1 MNSNRTARRKPLRRG
16 GRQFAALI
24 LGASLALNLPV
35 AVQAEVTSGVHPTVD
50 EAYYVTLDSYGN
62 PTDAAVVKSYA
73 LNGATEIVDHGT
85 YDSVENLTNGVKPEV
100 SGDTVRF
107 SLGESA
113 PSHFYFEGK
122 TRAPFETLPFQ
133 ISIQYLLN
141 GVPTDAAK
149 LAGQKGV
156 VEMHIRAV
164 PNPASSEYQK
174 NNWFLT
180 AAAVF
185 NQNDILSLTAPDAQ
199 IQTVGNLKTA
209 LFVWLP
215 GESQEYVLSVG
226 AEDFKFDGFTFL
238 LGPVNA
244 SGRLGDL
251 KKLQDDKQEIQNSWD
266 SLNAAGDRLFDAADG
281 MQSKLN
287 QAASG
292 LDGLNQV
299 RKNVQSRE
307 SEFYGN
313 LDNFLGNMDKL
324 GSALAPASGH
334 LSAANQTVGELHE
347 NLSAVN
353 ESLLTLQQHLKE
365 SESTLSALQNNMESF
380 QDASDDLDSDSRN
393 IKNDLRT
400 LRALSEAGKTGANQK
415 ISGTLQQMGAL
426 YQGYAQYMQAHGLQ
440 PVDAGG
446 TGSNRIRIRA
456 TNLGTASNAGGIDY
470 TADAELTP
478 SPQYPQG
485 SFQDF
490 AVQKLASLGYDSDQ
504 IAYALALW
512 NQRDTVQAAAAGA
525 NEVYGKVDALGND
538 LEALRLSSLYDAL
551 YGSSATGSLAAADV
565 QKLSADIRQSID
577 ALNRV
582 YQTADGYL
590 PTLQATLGDA
600 ATLSETV
607 RADTESLTALLRT
620 SRDIV
625 KSNSAAFHR
634 SADLSL
640 DASASILRQ
649 SATALDSTDAMRQ
662 AADSIRDL
670 VDQKWNEN
678 TGEKTR
684 LFSLDA
690 AAAPESLTSPEN
702 TEVSSVSV
710 MLRSAEIKTAA
721 PDSHVKGATGQKK
734 AGIFSRIR
742 KMFADIWHGLTG
754 WMHR

>member
-1 MNSNRTARRKPLRRG
+1 MNSNRTARRKPLRQS

-35 AVQAEVTSGVHPTVD
+35 AAQAEVTSGVHPTVD

-85 YDSVENLTNGVKPEV
+85 YDSVENLTNGVQPEV

-149 LAGQKGV
+149 LAGEKGV

-299 RKNVQSRE
+299 RKNVQKPRQLSRQHGQARQCAGTCE
-307 SEFYGN
+307 RSSERR
-313 LDNFLGNMDKL
+313 K
-324 GSALAPASGH
+324 
-334 LSAANQTVGELHE
+334 
-347 NLSAVN
+347 
-353 ESLLTLQQHLKE
+353 
-365 SESTLSALQNNMESF
+365 
-380 QDASDDLDSDSRN
+380 SDR
-393 IKNDLRT
+393 R
-400 LRALSEAGKTGANQK
+400 
-415 ISGTLQQMGAL
+415 
-426 YQGYAQYMQAHGLQ
+426 
-440 PVDAGG
+440 
-446 TGSNRIRIRA
+446 
-456 TNLGTASNAGGIDY
+456 
-470 TADAELTP
+470 
-478 SPQYPQG
+478 
-485 SFQDF
+485 
-490 AVQKLASLGYDSDQ
+490 
-504 IAYALALW
+504 
-512 NQRDTVQAAAAGA
+512 
-525 NEVYGKVDALGND
+525 
-538 LEALRLSSLYDAL
+538 
-551 YGSSATGSLAAADV
+551 
-565 QKLSADIRQSID
+565 
-577 ALNRV
+577 RV
-582 YQTADGYL
+582 A
-590 PTLQATLGDA
+590 
-600 ATLSETV
+600 
-607 RADTESLTALLRT
+607 
-620 SRDIV
+620 
-625 KSNSAAFHR
+625 
-634 SADLSL
+634 
-640 DASASILRQ
+640 
-649 SATALDSTDAMRQ
+649 
-662 AADSIRDL
+662 
-670 VDQKWNEN
+670 
-678 TGEKTR
+678 
-684 LFSLDA
+684 
-690 AAAPESLTSPEN
+690 
-702 TEVSSVSV
+702 
-710 MLRSAEIKTAA
+710 
-721 PDSHVKGATGQKK
+721 
-734 AGIFSRIR
+734 
-742 KMFADIWHGLTG
+742 
-754 WMHR
+754 

>member
-1 MNSNRTARRKPLRRG
+1 M
-16 GRQFAALI
+16 
-24 LGASLALNLPV
+24 
-35 AVQAEVTSGVHPTVD
+35 
-50 EAYYVTLDSYGN
+50 
-62 PTDAAVVKSYA
+62 
-73 LNGATEIVDHGT
+73 
-85 YDSVENLTNGVKPEV
+85 
-100 SGDTVRF
+100 
-107 SLGESA
+107 
-113 PSHFYFEGK
+113 
-122 TRAPFETLPFQ
+122 
-133 ISIQYLLN
+133 
-141 GVPTDAAK
+141 
-149 LAGQKGV
+149 
-156 VEMHIRAV
+156 
-164 PNPASSEYQK
+164 
-174 NNWFLT
+174 
-180 AAAVF
+180 
-185 NQNDILSLTAPDAQ
+185 
-199 IQTVGNLKTA
+199 
-209 LFVWLP
+209 
-215 GESQEYVLSVG
+215 
-226 AEDFKFDGFTFL
+226 
-238 LGPVNA
+238 
-244 SGRLGDL
+244 
-251 KKLQDDKQEIQNSWD
+251 
-266 SLNAAGDRLFDAADG
+266 
-281 MQSKLN
+281 
-287 QAASG
+287 
-292 LDGLNQV
+292 DGL
-299 RKNVQSRE
+299 SA
-307 SEFYGN
+307 
-313 LDNFLGNMDKL
+313 
-324 GSALAPASGH
+324 ALAPASGH
-334 LSAANQTVGELHE
+334 LNAANQTVGELHD

-353 ESLLTLQQHLKE
+353 ESLLTLQRHLKE

-400 LRALSEAGKTGANQK
+400 LRSLSEAGKTGANQK

-582 YQTADGYL
+582 YQTTDGYL

-600 ATLSETV
+600 AALSETV

-625 KSNSAAFHR
+625 KSNSPAFHR
-634 SADLSL
+634 SADLAL

-690 AAAPESLTSPEN
+690 AAAPQSLTSPEN
-702 TEVSSVSV
+702 TDVSSVSV

-734 AGIFSRIR
+734 AGILSRIR

>member
-24 LGASLALNLPV
+24 LSASLALNLPV

-62 PTDAAVVKSYA
+62 PTDAAVVKSYS

-85 YDSVENLTNGVKPEV
+85 YDSVENLTNGVKPEIN
-100 SGDTVRF
+100 GDTVRF
-107 SLGESA
+107 SLGEGA

-149 LAGQKGV
+149 LAGEKGV

-215 GESQEYVLSVG
+215 GESQEYILSVG
-226 AEDFKFDGFTFL
+226 TEDFKFDGFTFL

-251 KKLQDDKQEIQNSWD
+251 KKLQDDKQDIQKSWD
-266 SLNAAGDRLFDAADG
+266 SLNAASDRLFDAAEG
-281 MQSKLN
+281 MQGKLN
-287 QAASG
+287 QAANG

-313 LDNFLGNMDKL
+313 LDNFLGNMDGL
-324 GSALAPASGH
+324 DSALAPASGH
-334 LSAANQTVGELHE
+334 LNAANQTVGELQD

-353 ESLLTLQQHLKE
+353 KSLLTLQRHLKE

-400 LRALSEAGKTGANQK
+400 LRSLSEAGKTGANQK

-470 TADAELTP
+470 TTDAELTP

-490 AVQKLASLGYDSDQ
+490 AVQKLASLGYDSEQ

-525 NEVYGKVDALGND
+525 NEVYGKIDALGND
-538 LEALRLSSLYDAL
+538 LDALRLSSLYDAL
-551 YGSSATGSLAAADV
+551 YGSSATGSLATSDV
-565 QKLSADIRQSID
+565 KKLSADIRQSID
-577 ALNRV
+577 ALDRV

-590 PTLQATLGDA
+590 PALQATLGDA
-600 ATLSETV
+600 ATLSDTV

-625 KSNSAAFHR
+625 KSNSPAFHR
-634 SADLSL
+634 SADLAL

-649 SATALDSTDAMRQ
+649 SASALDSTDAMRQ

-690 AAAPESLTSPEN
+690 AAAPESLTSSEN
-702 TEVSSVSV
+702 ADVSSVSV

-734 AGIFSRIR
+734 TGLFSRIR

>member
-24 LGASLALNLPV
+24 LSASLALNLPV

-73 LNGATEIVDHGT
+73 LNGATEILDHGT
-85 YDSVENLTNGVKPEV
+85 YDSVENLTNGVQPEV

-107 SLGESA
+107 SLGEGA

-149 LAGQKGV
+149 LAGEKGV

-215 GESQEYVLSVG
+215 GESQEYILSVG
-226 AEDFKFDGFTFL
+226 TEDFKFDGFTFL

-251 KKLQDDKQEIQNSWD
+251 KKLQDDIQNSWD
-266 SLNAAGDRLFDAADG
+266 SLNAASDRLFDAAEG
-281 MQSKLN
+281 MQGKLN
-287 QAASG
+287 QAANG

-313 LDNFLGNMDKL
+313 LDNFLGNMDGL
-324 GSALAPASGH
+324 DSALAPASGH
-334 LSAANQTVGELHE
+334 LNAANQTVGELQD

-353 ESLLTLQQHLKE
+353 KSLLTLQRHLKE

-400 LRALSEAGKTGANQK
+400 LRSLSEAGKTGANQK

-490 AVQKLASLGYDSDQ
+490 AVQKLASLGYDSEQ

-525 NEVYGKVDALGND
+525 NEVYGKIDALGND
-538 LEALRLSSLYDAL
+538 LDALRLSSLYDAL
-551 YGSSATGSLAAADV
+551 YGSSATGSLATSDV
-565 QKLSADIRQSID
+565 KKLSADIRQSID
-577 ALNRV
+577 ALDRV
-582 YQTADGYL
+582 YRTADGYL

-600 ATLSETV
+600 AALSETV

-640 DASASILRQ
+640 DANASILRQ
-649 SATALDSTDAMRQ
+649 SATALDSTDAMRE

-684 LFSLDA
+684 FFSLDA

-721 PDSHVKGATGQKK
+721 PDSHVKGATGKKK
-734 AGIFSRIR
+734 AGILSRIR

>member
-1 MNSNRTARRKPLRRG
+1 MNSNRTARRKPLRQS
-16 GRQFAALI
+16 GRQLAALI

-62 PTDAAVVKSYA
+62 PTDAAVVKSYS

-85 YDSVENLTNGVKPEV
+85 YDSVENLTNGVKPEIN
-100 SGDTVRF
+100 GDTVRF
-107 SLGESA
+107 SLGEGA

-149 LAGQKGV
+149 LAGEKGV

-199 IQTVGNLKTA
+199 LQTVGNLKTA

-215 GESQEYVLSVG
+215 GESQDYILSVG
-226 AEDFKFDGFTFL
+226 TEDFKFDGFTFL

-251 KKLQDDKQEIQNSWD
+251 KKLQDDKQDIQKSWD
-266 SLNAAGDRLFDAADG
+266 SLNAASDRLFDAAEG
-281 MQSKLN
+281 MQGKLN
-287 QAASG
+287 QAANG

-313 LDNFLGNMDKL
+313 LDNFLGNMDGL
-324 GSALAPASGH
+324 DSALAPASGH
-334 LSAANQTVGELHE
+334 LNAANQTVGELQD

-353 ESLLTLQQHLKE
+353 QSLLTLQRHLKE

-400 LRALSEAGKTGANQK
+400 LRSLSEAGKTGANQK

-470 TADAELTP
+470 TTDAELTP

-490 AVQKLASLGYDSDQ
+490 AVQKLASLGYDSEQ

-525 NEVYGKVDALGND
+525 NEVYGKIDALGND
-538 LEALRLSSLYDAL
+538 LDALRLSSLYDAL
-551 YGSSATGSLAAADV
+551 YGSSATGSLATSDV
-565 QKLSADIRQSID
+565 KKLSADIRQSID
-577 ALNRV
+577 ALDRV
-582 YQTADGYL
+582 YRTADGYL
-590 PTLQATLGDA
+590 PALQATLGDA
-600 ATLSETV
+600 ATLSDTV

-625 KSNSAAFHR
+625 KSNSPAFHR
-634 SADLSL
+634 SADLAL

-649 SATALDSTDAMRQ
+649 SASALDSTDAMRQ

-690 AAAPESLTSPEN
+690 AAAPESLTSSEN
-702 TEVSSVSV
+702 ADVSSVSV

-734 AGIFSRIR
+734 TGLFSRIR

>member
-1 MNSNRTARRKPLRRG
+1 MNSNRTVRRKPLRHG
-16 GRQFAALI
+16 GRQLAALI

-35 AVQAEVTSGVHPTVD
+35 ATQAEVTSGVRPTVD

-62 PTDAAVVKSYA
+62 PTDAAVVKSYT

-85 YDSVENLTNGVKPEV
+85 YDSVENLTNGVKPEIN
-100 SGDTVRF
+100 GDTVRF
-107 SLGESA
+107 SLGEIA

-149 LAGQKGV
+149 LAGEKGV

-185 NQNDILSLTAPDAQ
+185 NQNDILSLSAPDAQ
-199 IQTVGNLKTA
+199 LQTVGNLKTA

-244 SGRLGDL
+244 SGRLSDL
-251 KKLQDDKQEIQNSWD
+251 KKLQDDKKELQDSWD
-266 SLNAAGDRLFDAADG
+266 HLNTASDQLFDAMDG
-281 MQSKLN
+281 MQGKLN
-287 QAASG
+287 QAANG

-313 LDNFLGNMDKL
+313 LDNFLGNMDSL
-324 GSALAPASGH
+324 GSALAPVSGH
-334 LSAANQTVGELHE
+334 LNAANQTVGELHD

-353 ESLLTLQQHLKE
+353 ESLLTLQRHLKE
-365 SESTLSALQNNMESF
+365 SESTLNALQNNMESF

-400 LRALSEAGKTGANQK
+400 LRSLSESGKTVANQK
-415 ISGTLQQMGAL
+415 ISDTLQQMGAL

-446 TGSNRIRIRA
+446 TGSNRIRVRA

-490 AVQKLASLGYDSDQ
+490 AVQKLASLGYDSNQ

-512 NQRDTVQAAAAGA
+512 NQRDTVQAAAADA
-525 NEVYGKVDALGND
+525 NELYSKVDALGND
-538 LEALRLSSLYDAL
+538 LDALRLSSLYDAL

-577 ALNRV
+577 ALDRV
-582 YQTADGYL
+582 YRTADGYL
-590 PTLQATLGDA
+590 PALQATLGDA
-600 ATLSETV
+600 AALSDTV

-625 KSNSAAFHR
+625 KSNSPAFHR
-634 SADLSL
+634 SADLAL

-649 SATALDSTDAMRQ
+649 SASALDSTDAMRQ

-690 AAAPESLTSPEN
+690 AAAPESLTSSEN
-702 TEVSSVSV
+702 ADVSSVSV
-710 MLRSAEIKTAA
+710 LLRSAEIKTAA

-734 AGIFSRIR
+734 AGLLSRIR

>member
-1 MNSNRTARRKPLRRG
+1 MNSNRTARRKPLRHG
-16 GRQFAALI
+16 GRQLAALI

-35 AVQAEVTSGVHPTVD
+35 ATQAEVTSGVRPTVD

-85 YDSVENLTNGVKPEV
+85 YDSVENLTNGVKPEIN
-100 SGDTVRF
+100 GDTVRF

-149 LAGQKGV
+149 LAGEKGV

-185 NQNDILSLTAPDAQ
+185 NQNDILSLSAPDAQ
-199 IQTVGNLKTA
+199 LQTVGNLKTA

-251 KKLQDDKQEIQNSWD
+251 KKLQDDKQDIQKSWD
-266 SLNAAGDRLFDAADG
+266 SLNAAGDRLLDAAEG
-281 MQSKLN
+281 MQGKLN

-313 LDNFLGNMDKL
+313 LDNFLGNMDSL

-334 LSAANQTVGELHE
+334 LNATNQTVGELHD

-353 ESLLTLQQHLKE
+353 ESLLTLQRHLKE
-365 SESTLSALQNNMESF
+365 SESTLNALQNNMENF

-400 LRALSEAGKTGANQK
+400 LRSLNETGKTVANQK
-415 ISGTLQQMGAL
+415 ISDTLQQMGAL

-490 AVQKLASLGYDSDQ
+490 AVQKLASLGYDSNQ

-512 NQRDTVQAAAAGA
+512 NQRDTVQAAAADA
-525 NEVYGKVDALGND
+525 NELYSKVDALGND
-538 LEALRLSSLYDAL
+538 LDALRLSSLYDAL

-577 ALNRV
+577 ALDRV
-582 YQTADGYL
+582 YRTADGYL
-590 PTLQATLGDA
+590 PALQATLGDA
-600 ATLSETV
+600 AALSDTV

-625 KSNSAAFHR
+625 KSNSPAFHR
-634 SADLSL
+634 SADLAL

-649 SATALDSTDAMRQ
+649 SASALDSTDAMRQ

-690 AAAPESLTSPEN
+690 AAAPESLTSSEN
-702 TEVSSVSV
+702 ADVSSVSV
-710 MLRSAEIKTAA
+710 LLRSAEIKTAA

-734 AGIFSRIR
+734 AGLLSRIR

>member
-1 MNSNRTARRKPLRRG
+1 MNSNRTVQRKPLRRG

-24 LGASLALNLPV
+24 LSASLALNLPV
-35 AVQAEVTSGVHPTVD
+35 AVQAEVTSGVRPTVD

-73 LNGATEIVDHGT
+73 LNGANEVVDYGS
-85 YDSVENLTNGVKPEV
+85 YDSVENLTNGIKPEI
-100 SGDTVRF
+100 SDGKVRF
-107 SLGESA
+107 SLGENA

-122 TRAPFETLPFQ
+122 TRAPFETLPFLL
-133 ISIQYLLN
+133 SIQYRLN
-141 GVPTDAAK
+141 GVPVEAEK
-149 LAGQKGV
+149 LAGEKGV
-156 VEMHIRAV
+156 VEIHIRAV

-185 NQNDILSLTAPDAQ
+185 NQNDILSLSAPDAQ

-215 GESQEYVLSVG
+215 GESQEYILSVG
-226 AEDFKFDGFTFL
+226 TEDFKFDGFTFL

-251 KKLQDDKQEIQNSWD
+251 KKLQDDKQDIQKSWD
-266 SLNAAGDRLFDAADG
+266 SLNAASDRLFDAAEG
-281 MQSKLN
+281 MQGKLN
-287 QAASG
+287 QAANG

-313 LDNFLGNMDKL
+313 LDNFLGNMDGL
-324 GSALAPASGH
+324 DSALAPASGH
-334 LSAANQTVGELHE
+334 LNAANQTVGELQD

-353 ESLLTLQQHLKE
+353 KSLLTLQRHLKE

-400 LRALSEAGKTGANQK
+400 LRSLSEAGKTGANQK

-470 TADAELTP
+470 TTDAELTP

-551 YGSSATGSLAAADV
+551 YGSSATGSLAAADI

-577 ALNRV
+577 ALDRV
-582 YQTADGYL
+582 YRTADVYL
-590 PTLQATLGDA
+590 PALQATLGDA
-600 ATLSETV
+600 AALSETV

-625 KSNSAAFHR
+625 KSNNAAFHR

-649 SATALDSTDAMRQ
+649 SAKALDSTDAMRQ

-734 AGIFSRIR
+734 TGLFSRIR

>member
-1 MNSNRTARRKPLRRG
+1 MNSNRTVQRKPLRRG

-85 YDSVENLTNGVKPEV
+85 YDSVENLTNGVKPEIN
-100 SGDTVRF
+100 GDTVRF
-107 SLGESA
+107 SLGEGA

-149 LAGQKGV
+149 LAGEKGV

-251 KKLQDDKQEIQNSWD
+251 KKLQDDKQDVQKSWD
-266 SLNAAGDRLFDAADG
+266 SLNAASDRLFDAAEG
-281 MQSKLN
+281 MQGKLN
-287 QAASG
+287 QAANG

-313 LDNFLGNMDKL
+313 LDNFLGNMDGL
-324 GSALAPASGH
+324 DSALAPASGH
-334 LSAANQTVGELHE
+334 LNSANQTVGELHD

-353 ESLLTLQQHLKE
+353 ESLLTLQRHLKE

-400 LRALSEAGKTGANQK
+400 LRSLSEAGKTGANQK
-415 ISGTLQQMGAL
+415 ISGTLQQMSAL

-456 TNLGTASNAGGIDY
+456 TNLGTTSNAGGIDY

-490 AVQKLASLGYDSDQ
+490 AVQKLASLGYDSEQ

-525 NEVYGKVDALGND
+525 NEVYGKIDALGND
-538 LEALRLSSLYDAL
+538 LDALRLSSLYDAL
-551 YGSSATGSLAAADV
+551 YGSSATGSLAASDV
-565 QKLSADIRQSID
+565 KKLSADIRQSID
-577 ALNRV
+577 ALDRV
-582 YQTADGYL
+582 YRTADGYL
-590 PTLQATLGDA
+590 PALQATLGDA
-600 ATLSETV
+600 ATLSDTV

-625 KSNSAAFHR
+625 KSNSPAFHR
-634 SADLSL
+634 SADLAL

-649 SATALDSTDAMRQ
+649 SASALDSTDAMRQ

-690 AAAPESLTSPEN
+690 AAAPESLTSSEN
-702 TEVSSVSV
+702 ADVSSVSV

-734 AGIFSRIR
+734 TGLFSRIR
-742 KMFADIWHGLTG
+742 KMFADIWHDLTG

>member
-1 MNSNRTARRKPLRRG
+1 M
-16 GRQFAALI
+16 
-24 LGASLALNLPV
+24 
-35 AVQAEVTSGVHPTVD
+35 
-50 EAYYVTLDSYGN
+50 
-62 PTDAAVVKSYA
+62 
-73 LNGATEIVDHGT
+73 
-85 YDSVENLTNGVKPEV
+85 
-100 SGDTVRF
+100 
-107 SLGESA
+107 
-113 PSHFYFEGK
+113 
-122 TRAPFETLPFQ
+122 
-133 ISIQYLLN
+133 
-141 GVPTDAAK
+141 
-149 LAGQKGV
+149 
-156 VEMHIRAV
+156 
-164 PNPASSEYQK
+164 
-174 NNWFLT
+174 
-180 AAAVF
+180 
-185 NQNDILSLTAPDAQ
+185 
-199 IQTVGNLKTA
+199 
-209 LFVWLP
+209 
-215 GESQEYVLSVG
+215 
-226 AEDFKFDGFTFL
+226 
-238 LGPVNA
+238 
-244 SGRLGDL
+244 
-251 KKLQDDKQEIQNSWD
+251 
-266 SLNAAGDRLFDAADG
+266 
-281 MQSKLN
+281 
-287 QAASG
+287 
-292 LDGLNQV
+292 
-299 RKNVQSRE
+299 
-307 SEFYGN
+307 
-313 LDNFLGNMDKL
+313 
-324 GSALAPASGH
+324 
-334 LSAANQTVGELHE
+334 
-347 NLSAVN
+347 
-353 ESLLTLQQHLKE
+353 
-365 SESTLSALQNNMESF
+365 
-380 QDASDDLDSDSRN
+380 
-393 IKNDLRT
+393 
-400 LRALSEAGKTGANQK
+400 
-415 ISGTLQQMGAL
+415 
-426 YQGYAQYMQAHGLQ
+426 
-440 PVDAGG
+440 
-446 TGSNRIRIRA
+446 
-456 TNLGTASNAGGIDY
+456 
-470 TADAELTP
+470 
-478 SPQYPQG
+478 
-485 SFQDF
+485 
-490 AVQKLASLGYDSDQ
+490 
-504 IAYALALW
+504 
-512 NQRDTVQAAAAGA
+512 QAAAAGA

-690 AAAPESLTSPEN
+690 AAAPQSLTSPEN

>member
-24 LGASLALNLPV
+24 LSASLALNLPV

-62 PTDAAVVKSYA
+62 PTDAAVVKSYS

-85 YDSVENLTNGVKPEV
+85 YDSVENLTNGVKPEIN
-100 SGDTVRF
+100 GDTVRF
-107 SLGESA
+107 SLGEGA

-149 LAGQKGV
+149 LAGEKGV

-215 GESQEYVLSVG
+215 GESQEYILSVG
-226 AEDFKFDGFTFL
+226 TEDFKFDGFTFL

-251 KKLQDDKQEIQNSWD
+251 KKLQDDKQDIQKSWD
-266 SLNAAGDRLFDAADG
+266 SLNAASDRLFDAAEG
-281 MQSKLN
+281 MQGKLN
-287 QAASG
+287 QAANG

-313 LDNFLGNMDKL
+313 LDNFLGNMDGL
-324 GSALAPASGH
+324 DSALAPASGH
-334 LSAANQTVGELHE
+334 LNAANQTVGELQD

-353 ESLLTLQQHLKE
+353 KSLLTLQRHLKE

-400 LRALSEAGKTGANQK
+400 LRSLSEAGKTGANQK

-456 TNLGTASNAGGIDY
+456 TNLGTGYNAGGIDY
-470 TADAELTP
+470 TTDAELTP

-551 YGSSATGSLAAADV
+551 YGSSATGSLAAADI

-577 ALNRV
+577 ALDRV
-582 YQTADGYL
+582 YRTADVYL
-590 PTLQATLGDA
+590 PALQATLGDA
-600 ATLSETV
+600 AALSETV
-607 RADTESLTALLRT
+607 RADPESLTALLRT

-625 KSNSAAFHR
+625 KSNNAAFHR

-649 SATALDSTDAMRQ
+649 SAKALDSTDAMRQ

-690 AAAPESLTSPEN
+690 AATPESLTSPEN

-734 AGIFSRIR
+734 TGLFSRIR

>member
-24 LGASLALNLPV
+24 LSASLALNLPV

-62 PTDAAVVKSYA
+62 PTDAAVVKSYS

-85 YDSVENLTNGVKPEV
+85 YDSVENLTNGVKPEIN
-100 SGDTVRF
+100 GDTVRF
-107 SLGESA
+107 SLGEGA

-149 LAGQKGV
+149 LAGEKGV

-215 GESQEYVLSVG
+215 GESQEYILSVG
-226 AEDFKFDGFTFL
+226 TEDFKFDGFTFL

-251 KKLQDDKQEIQNSWD
+251 KKLQDDKQDIQKSWD
-266 SLNAAGDRLFDAADG
+266 SLNAASDRLFDAAEG
-281 MQSKLN
+281 MQGKLN
-287 QAASG
+287 QAANG

-313 LDNFLGNMDKL
+313 LDNFLGNMDGL
-324 GSALAPASGH
+324 DSALAPASGH
-334 LSAANQTVGELHE
+334 LNAANQTVGELQD

-353 ESLLTLQQHLKE
+353 KSLLTLQRHLKE

-400 LRALSEAGKTGANQK
+400 LRSLSEAGKTGANQK

-470 TADAELTP
+470 TTDAELTP

-490 AVQKLASLGYDSDQ
+490 AVQKLASLGYDSEQ

-525 NEVYGKVDALGND
+525 NEVYGKIDALGND
-538 LEALRLSSLYDAL
+538 LDALRLSSLYDAL
-551 YGSSATGSLAAADV
+551 YGSSATGSLATSDV
-565 QKLSADIRQSID
+565 KKLSADIRQSID
-577 ALNRV
+577 ALDRV
-582 YQTADGYL
+582 YRTADGYL
-590 PTLQATLGDA
+590 PALQATLGDA
-600 ATLSETV
+600 ATLSDTV

-625 KSNSAAFHR
+625 KSNSPAFHR
-634 SADLSL
+634 SADLAL

-649 SATALDSTDAMRQ
+649 SASALDSTDAMRQ

-690 AAAPESLTSPEN
+690 AAAPESLTSSEN
-702 TEVSSVSV
+702 ADVSSVSV

-734 AGIFSRIR
+734 TGLFSRIR

>member
-24 LGASLALNLPV
+24 LSASLALNLPV

-62 PTDAAVVKSYA
+62 PTDAAVVKSYS

-85 YDSVENLTNGVKPEV
+85 YDSVENLTNGVKPEIN
-100 SGDTVRF
+100 GDTVRF
-107 SLGESA
+107 SLGEGA

-149 LAGQKGV
+149 LAGEKGV

-215 GESQEYVLSVG
+215 GESQEYILSVG

-251 KKLQDDKQEIQNSWD
+251 KKLQDDKQDIQKSWD
-266 SLNAAGDRLFDAADG
+266 SLNAASDRLFDAAEG
-281 MQSKLN
+281 MQGKLN
-287 QAASG
+287 QAANG

-313 LDNFLGNMDKL
+313 LDNFLGNMDGL
-324 GSALAPASGH
+324 DSALAPASGH
-334 LSAANQTVGELHE
+334 LNAANQTVGELQD

-353 ESLLTLQQHLKE
+353 KSLLTLQRHLKE

-400 LRALSEAGKTGANQK
+400 LRSLSEAGKTGANQK

-470 TADAELTP
+470 TTDAELTP

-490 AVQKLASLGYDSDQ
+490 AVQKLASLGYDSEQ

-525 NEVYGKVDALGND
+525 NEVYGKIDALGND
-538 LEALRLSSLYDAL
+538 LDALRLSSLYDAL
-551 YGSSATGSLAAADV
+551 YGSSATGSLATSDV
-565 QKLSADIRQSID
+565 KKLSADIRQSID
-577 ALNRV
+577 ALDRV
-582 YQTADGYL
+582 YRTADGYL
-590 PTLQATLGDA
+590 PALQATLGDA
-600 ATLSETV
+600 ATLSDTV

-625 KSNSAAFHR
+625 KSNSPAFHR
-634 SADLSL
+634 SADLAL

-649 SATALDSTDAMRQ
+649 SASALDSTDAMRQ

-690 AAAPESLTSPEN
+690 AAAPESLTSSEN
-702 TEVSSVSV
+702 ADVSSVSV

-734 AGIFSRIR
+734 TGLFSRIR

>member
-1 MNSNRTARRKPLRRG
+1 MNSNRTAQRKPLRRG

-24 LGASLALNLPV
+24 LSASLALNLPV

-85 YDSVENLTNGVKPEV
+85 YDSVENLTNGVKPEIN
-100 SGDTVRF
+100 GDTVRF
-107 SLGESA
+107 SLGEGA

-149 LAGQKGV
+149 LAGEKGV

-251 KKLQDDKQEIQNSWD
+251 KKLQDDKQDIQKSWD
-266 SLNAAGDRLFDAADG
+266 SLNAASDRLFDAAEG
-281 MQSKLN
+281 MQGKLN
-287 QAASG
+287 QAANG

-313 LDNFLGNMDKL
+313 LDNFLGNMDGL
-324 GSALAPASGH
+324 DSALAPASGH
-334 LSAANQTVGELHE
+334 LNSANQTVGELQD

-353 ESLLTLQQHLKE
+353 ESLLTLQRHLKE

-400 LRALSEAGKTGANQK
+400 LRSLSEAGKTGANQK

-490 AVQKLASLGYDSDQ
+490 AVQKLASLGYDSEQ

-577 ALNRV
+577 ALNQV

-649 SATALDSTDAMRQ
+649 SASALDSTDAMRQ

-710 MLRSAEIKTAA
+710 LLRSAEIKTAA

-734 AGIFSRIR
+734 AGLLSRIR

>member
-24 LGASLALNLPV
+24 LSASLALNLPV

-62 PTDAAVVKSYA
+62 PTDAAVVKSYS

-85 YDSVENLTNGVKPEV
+85 YDSVENLTNGVKPEIN
-100 SGDTVRF
+100 GDTVRF

-149 LAGQKGV
+149 LAGEKGV

-215 GESQEYVLSVG
+215 GESQEYILSVG
-226 AEDFKFDGFTFL
+226 TEDFKFDGFTFL

-251 KKLQDDKQEIQNSWD
+251 KKLQDDKQDIQKSWD
-266 SLNAAGDRLFDAADG
+266 SLNAASDRLFDAAEG
-281 MQSKLN
+281 MQGKLN
-287 QAASG
+287 QAANG

-313 LDNFLGNMDKL
+313 LDNFLGNMDGL
-324 GSALAPASGH
+324 DSALAPASGH
-334 LSAANQTVGELHE
+334 LNAANQTVGELQD

-353 ESLLTLQQHLKE
+353 QSLLTLQRHLKE

-400 LRALSEAGKTGANQK
+400 LRSLSEAGKTGANQK

-470 TADAELTP
+470 TTDAELTP

-490 AVQKLASLGYDSDQ
+490 AVQKLASLGYDSEQ

-525 NEVYGKVDALGND
+525 NEVYGKIDALGND
-538 LEALRLSSLYDAL
+538 LDALRLSSLYDAL
-551 YGSSATGSLAAADV
+551 YGSSATGSLATSDV
-565 QKLSADIRQSID
+565 KKLSADIRQSID
-577 ALNRV
+577 ALDRV
-582 YQTADGYL
+582 YRTADGYL
-590 PTLQATLGDA
+590 PALQATLGDA
-600 ATLSETV
+600 ATLSDTV

-625 KSNSAAFHR
+625 KSNSPAFHR
-634 SADLSL
+634 SADLAL

-649 SATALDSTDAMRQ
+649 SASALDSTDAMRQ

-690 AAAPESLTSPEN
+690 AAAPESLTSSEN
-702 TEVSSVSV
+702 ADVSSVSV

-734 AGIFSRIR
+734 TGLFSRIR

>member
-24 LGASLALNLPV
+24 LSASLALNLPV
-35 AVQAEVTSGVHPTVD
+35 AVQAEVASGVHPTVD

-62 PTDAAVVKSYA
+62 PTDAAVVKSYS

-85 YDSVENLTNGVKPEV
+85 YDSVENLTNGVKPEIN
-100 SGDTVRF
+100 GDTVRF
-107 SLGESA
+107 SLGEGA

-149 LAGQKGV
+149 LAGEKGV

-215 GESQEYVLSVG
+215 GESQEYILSVG
-226 AEDFKFDGFTFL
+226 TEDFKFDGFTFL

-251 KKLQDDKQEIQNSWD
+251 KKLQDDKQDIQKSWD
-266 SLNAAGDRLFDAADG
+266 SLNAASDRLFDAAEG
-281 MQSKLN
+281 MQGKLN
-287 QAASG
+287 QAANG

-313 LDNFLGNMDKL
+313 LDNFLGNMDGL
-324 GSALAPASGH
+324 DSALAPASGH
-334 LSAANQTVGELHE
+334 LNAANQTVGELQD

-353 ESLLTLQQHLKE
+353 QSLLTLQRHLKE

-400 LRALSEAGKTGANQK
+400 LRSLSEAGKTGANQK

-470 TADAELTP
+470 TTDAELTP

-490 AVQKLASLGYDSDQ
+490 AVQKLASLGYDSEQ

-525 NEVYGKVDALGND
+525 NEVYGKIDALGND
-538 LEALRLSSLYDAL
+538 LDALRLSSLYDAL
-551 YGSSATGSLAAADV
+551 YGSSATGSLATSDV
-565 QKLSADIRQSID
+565 KKLSADIRQSID
-577 ALNRV
+577 ALDRV
-582 YQTADGYL
+582 YRTADGYL
-590 PTLQATLGDA
+590 PALQATLGDA
-600 ATLSETV
+600 ATLSDTV

-625 KSNSAAFHR
+625 KSNSPAFHR
-634 SADLSL
+634 SADLAL

-649 SATALDSTDAMRQ
+649 SASALDSTDAMRQ

-690 AAAPESLTSPEN
+690 AAAPESLTSSEN
-702 TEVSSVSV
+702 ADVSSVSV

-734 AGIFSRIR
+734 TGLFSRIR

>member
-1 MNSNRTARRKPLRRG
+1 M
-16 GRQFAALI
+16 AALI
-24 LGASLALNLPV
+24 LSASLALNLPV

-62 PTDAAVVKSYA
+62 PTDAAVVKSYS

-85 YDSVENLTNGVKPEV
+85 YDSVENLTNGVKPEIN
-100 SGDTVRF
+100 GDTVRF
-107 SLGESA
+107 SLGEGA

-149 LAGQKGV
+149 LAGEKGV

-215 GESQEYVLSVG
+215 GESQEYILSVG
-226 AEDFKFDGFTFL
+226 TEDFKFDGFTFL

-251 KKLQDDKQEIQNSWD
+251 KKLQDDKQDIQKSWD
-266 SLNAAGDRLFDAADG
+266 SLNAAGDRLFDAAEG
-281 MQSKLN
+281 MQGKLN
-287 QAASG
+287 QAANG

-313 LDNFLGNMDKL
+313 LDNFLGNMDGL
-324 GSALAPASGH
+324 DSALAPASGH
-334 LSAANQTVGELHE
+334 LNAANQTVGELQD

-353 ESLLTLQQHLKE
+353 QSLLTLQRHLKE

-400 LRALSEAGKTGANQK
+400 LRSLSEAGKTGANQK

-470 TADAELTP
+470 TTDAELTP

-490 AVQKLASLGYDSDQ
+490 AVQKLASLGYDSEQ

-525 NEVYGKVDALGND
+525 NEVYGKIDALGND
-538 LEALRLSSLYDAL
+538 LDALRLSSLYDAL
-551 YGSSATGSLAAADV
+551 YGSSATGSLATSDV
-565 QKLSADIRQSID
+565 KKLSADIRQSID
-577 ALNRV
+577 ALDRV
-582 YQTADGYL
+582 YRTADGYL
-590 PTLQATLGDA
+590 PALQATLGDA
-600 ATLSETV
+600 ATLSDTV

-625 KSNSAAFHR
+625 KSNSPAFHR
-634 SADLSL
+634 SADLAL

-649 SATALDSTDAMRQ
+649 SASALDSTDAMRQ

-690 AAAPESLTSPEN
+690 AAAPESLTSSEN
-702 TEVSSVSV
+702 ADVSSVSV

-734 AGIFSRIR
+734 TGLFSRIR

>member
-24 LGASLALNLPV
+24 LSASLALNLPV
-35 AVQAEVTSGVHPTVD
+35 AVQAEVASGVHPTVD

-62 PTDAAVVKSYA
+62 PTDAAVVKSYS

-85 YDSVENLTNGVKPEV
+85 YDSVENLTNGVKPEIN
-100 SGDTVRF
+100 GDTVRF
-107 SLGESA
+107 SLGEGA

-149 LAGQKGV
+149 LAGEKGV
-156 VEMHIRAV
+156 VEMNIRAV

-215 GESQEYVLSVG
+215 GESQEYILSVG
-226 AEDFKFDGFTFL
+226 TEDFKFDGFTFL

-251 KKLQDDKQEIQNSWD
+251 KKLQDDKQDIQKSWD
-266 SLNAAGDRLFDAADG
+266 SLNAASDRLFDAAEG
-281 MQSKLN
+281 MQGKLN
-287 QAASG
+287 QAANG

-313 LDNFLGNMDKL
+313 LDNFLGNMDGL
-324 GSALAPASGH
+324 DSALAPASGH
-334 LSAANQTVGELHE
+334 LNAANQTVGELQD

-353 ESLLTLQQHLKE
+353 QSLLTLQRHLKE

-400 LRALSEAGKTGANQK
+400 LRSLSEAGKTGANQK

-470 TADAELTP
+470 TTDAELTP

-490 AVQKLASLGYDSDQ
+490 AVQKLASLGYDSEQ

-525 NEVYGKVDALGND
+525 NEVYGKIDALGND
-538 LEALRLSSLYDAL
+538 LDALRLSSLYDAL
-551 YGSSATGSLAAADV
+551 YGSSATGSLATSDV
-565 QKLSADIRQSID
+565 KKLSADIRQSID
-577 ALNRV
+577 ALDRV
-582 YQTADGYL
+582 YRTADGYL
-590 PTLQATLGDA
+590 PALQATLGDA
-600 ATLSETV
+600 ATLSDTV

-625 KSNSAAFHR
+625 KSNSPAFHR
-634 SADLSL
+634 SADLAL

-649 SATALDSTDAMRQ
+649 SASALDSTDAMRQ

-690 AAAPESLTSPEN
+690 AAAPESLTSSEN
-702 TEVSSVSV
+702 ADVSSVSV

-734 AGIFSRIR
+734 TGLFSRIR

>member
-1 MNSNRTARRKPLRRG
+1 M
-16 GRQFAALI
+16 
-24 LGASLALNLPV
+24 
-35 AVQAEVTSGVHPTVD
+35 
-50 EAYYVTLDSYGN
+50 
-62 PTDAAVVKSYA
+62 
-73 LNGATEIVDHGT
+73 
-85 YDSVENLTNGVKPEV
+85 
-100 SGDTVRF
+100 
-107 SLGESA
+107 
-113 PSHFYFEGK
+113 
-122 TRAPFETLPFQ
+122 
-133 ISIQYLLN
+133 
-141 GVPTDAAK
+141 PTDAAK
-149 LAGQKGV
+149 LAGEKGV

-215 GESQEYVLSVG
+215 GESQEYILSVG
-226 AEDFKFDGFTFL
+226 TEDFKFDGFTFL

-251 KKLQDDKQEIQNSWD
+251 KKLQDDKQDIQKSWD
-266 SLNAAGDRLFDAADG
+266 SLNAASDRLFDAAEG
-281 MQSKLN
+281 MQGKLN
-287 QAASG
+287 QAANG

-313 LDNFLGNMDKL
+313 LDNFLGNMDGL
-324 GSALAPASGH
+324 DSALAPASGH
-334 LSAANQTVGELHE
+334 LNAANQTVGELQD

-353 ESLLTLQQHLKE
+353 QSLLTLQRHLKE

-400 LRALSEAGKTGANQK
+400 LRSLSEAGKTGANQK

-470 TADAELTP
+470 TTDAELTP

-490 AVQKLASLGYDSDQ
+490 AVQKLASLGYDSEQ

-525 NEVYGKVDALGND
+525 NEVYGKIDALGND
-538 LEALRLSSLYDAL
+538 LDALRLSSLYDAL
-551 YGSSATGSLAAADV
+551 YGSSATGSLATSDV
-565 QKLSADIRQSID
+565 KKLSADIRQSID
-577 ALNRV
+577 ALDRV
-582 YQTADGYL
+582 YRTADGYL
-590 PTLQATLGDA
+590 PALQATLGDA
-600 ATLSETV
+600 ATLSDTV

-625 KSNSAAFHR
+625 KSNSPAFHR
-634 SADLSL
+634 SADLAL

-649 SATALDSTDAMRQ
+649 SASALDSTDAMRQ

-690 AAAPESLTSPEN
+690 AAAPESLTSSEN
-702 TEVSSVSV
+702 ADVSSVSV

-734 AGIFSRIR
+734 TGLFSRIR

>member
-24 LGASLALNLPV
+24 LSASLALNLPV

-62 PTDAAVVKSYA
+62 PTDAAVVKSYS

-85 YDSVENLTNGVKPEV
+85 YDSVENLTNGVKPEIN
-100 SGDTVRF
+100 GDTVRF
-107 SLGESA
+107 SLGEGA

-149 LAGQKGV
+149 LAGEKGV

-215 GESQEYVLSVG
+215 GESQEYILSVG
-226 AEDFKFDGFTFL
+226 TEDFKFDGFTFL

-251 KKLQDDKQEIQNSWD
+251 KKLQDDKQDIQKSWD
-266 SLNAAGDRLFDAADG
+266 SLNAASDRLFDAAEG
-281 MQSKLN
+281 MQGKLN
-287 QAASG
+287 QAANG

-313 LDNFLGNMDKL
+313 LDNFLGNMDGL
-324 GSALAPASGH
+324 DSALAPASGH
-334 LSAANQTVGELHE
+334 LNAANQTVGELQD

-353 ESLLTLQQHLKE
+353 QSLLTLQRHLKE

-400 LRALSEAGKTGANQK
+400 LRSLSEAGKTGANQK

-470 TADAELTP
+470 TTDAELTP

-490 AVQKLASLGYDSDQ
+490 AVQKLASLGYDSEQ

-525 NEVYGKVDALGND
+525 NEVYGKIDALGND
-538 LEALRLSSLYDAL
+538 LDALRLSSLYDAL
-551 YGSSATGSLAAADV
+551 YGSSATGSLATSDV
-565 QKLSADIRQSID
+565 KKLSADIRQSID
-577 ALNRV
+577 ALDRV
-582 YQTADGYL
+582 YRTADGYL
-590 PTLQATLGDA
+590 PALQATLGDA
-600 ATLSETV
+600 ATLSDTV

-625 KSNSAAFHR
+625 KSNSPAFHR
-634 SADLSL
+634 SADLAL

-649 SATALDSTDAMRQ
+649 SASALDSTDAMRQ

-690 AAAPESLTSPEN
+690 AAAPESLTSSEN
-702 TEVSSVSV
+702 ADVSSVSV

-734 AGIFSRIR
+734 TGLFSRIR

>member
-1 MNSNRTARRKPLRRG
+1 MNSNRTARRKPLRHG
-16 GRQFAALI
+16 GRQLAALI

-35 AVQAEVTSGVHPTVD
+35 ATQAEVTSGVRPTVD

-85 YDSVENLTNGVKPEV
+85 YDSVENLTNGVKPEIN
-100 SGDTVRF
+100 GDTVRF
-107 SLGESA
+107 SLGEGA

-149 LAGQKGV
+149 LAGEKGV

-244 SGRLGDL
+244 SGRLSDL
-251 KKLQDDKQEIQNSWD
+251 KKLQDDKKELQDSWD
-266 SLNAAGDRLFDAADG
+266 HLNTASDQLFDAMDG

-287 QAASG
+287 QAANG

-313 LDNFLGNMDKL
+313 LDNFLGNMDGL
-324 GSALAPASGH
+324 SAALAPASGH
-334 LSAANQTVGELHE
+334 LNAANQTVGELQE

-353 ESLLTLQQHLKE
+353 DSLLALKQHLKE
-365 SESTLSALQNNMESF
+365 SEGTLTSLQDNMSSF

-393 IKNDLRT
+393 IKNDIRSLRN
-400 LRALSEAGKTGANQK
+400 LSADGKTATEQK
-415 ISGTLQQMGAL
+415 INGTLQQMSAL

-440 PVDAGG
+440 PIDAGK
-446 TGSNRIRIRA
+446 TGSNHIRIRA
-456 TNLGTASNAGGIDY
+456 NHLGTASNAGDIDY
-470 TADAELTP
+470 TADAEL
-478 SPQYPQG
+478 SPALQYPQG

-490 AVQKLASLGYDSDQ
+490 AVQKLSSLGYTSDQ
-504 IAYALALW
+504 IAYAINLW
-512 NQRDTVQAAAAGA
+512 NQRDSVQAAAAQA
-525 NEVYGKVDALGND
+525 NNVYGKIDALGND
-538 LEALRLSSLYDAL
+538 LDALRLSSLYDSI
-551 YGSSATGSLAAADV
+551 YGSSATGSLAASDGK
-565 QKLSADIRQSID
+565 KLSADMQQSIT
-577 ALNRV
+577 ALDKL
-582 YQTADGYL
+582 YQTTDSYL
-590 PTLQATLGDA
+590 PELQTALSDTA
-600 ATLSETV
+600 ALSETL
-607 RADTESLTALLRT
+607 RADTESLSALLHT
-620 SRDIV
+620 SRDIL
-625 KSNSAAFHR
+625 KSNSAAFHQ
-634 SADLSL
+634 STDLSL
-640 DASASILRQ
+640 RSTASILRQ
-649 SATALDSTDAMRQ
+649 SASALDSTDAMRQ

-670 VDQKWNEN
+670 VDKKWDEN

-690 AAAPESLTSPEN
+690 AAAPESLTSSEN
-702 TEVSSVSV
+702 ADVSSVSV
-710 MLRSAEIKTAA
+710 LLRSAEIKTAA

-734 AGIFSRIR
+734 AGLLSRIR

>member
-1 MNSNRTARRKPLRRG
+1 MNSNKTARRKPLRQS
-16 GRQFAALI
+16 GRQLAALI

-35 AVQAEVTSGVHPTVD
+35 VAQAEVTSGVHPTVD

-85 YDSVENLTNGVKPEV
+85 YDSVENLTNGVKPEIN
-100 SGDTVRF
+100 GDTVRF
-107 SLGESA
+107 SLGEGA

-149 LAGQKGV
+149 LAGEKGV

-251 KKLQDDKQEIQNSWD
+251 KKLQDDKQDIQNSWD
-266 SLNAAGDRLFDAADG
+266 SLNAASDRLFDAAEG
-281 MQSKLN
+281 MQGKLN

-313 LDNFLGNMDKL
+313 LDNFLGNMDGL

-334 LSAANQTVGELHE
+334 LNAANQTVGELHD

-353 ESLLTLQQHLKE
+353 ESLLALQRHLKE
-365 SESTLSALQNNMESF
+365 SENTLSALQNNMESF

-400 LRALSEAGKTGANQK
+400 LRALSETGKTGANQK
-415 ISGTLQQMGAL
+415 ISGNLQQMGAL

-446 TGSNRIRIRA
+446 TGSNRIRVRA

-577 ALNRV
+577 ALDSV
-582 YQTADGYL
+582 YRTADSYL

-600 ATLSETV
+600 AALSDTV

-625 KSNSAAFHR
+625 KSNSPAFHQ
-634 SADLSL
+634 SADLAL

-649 SATALDSTDAMRQ
+649 SASALDSTDAMRQ
-662 AADSIRDL
+662 AADNIRDL

-690 AAAPESLTSPEN
+690 AAAPESLTSTEN
-702 TEVSSVSV
+702 ADVSSVSV
-710 MLRSAEIKTAA
+710 MLRSAEIKTVA

-734 AGIFSRIR
+734 TGLFSRIR

>member
-24 LGASLALNLPV
+24 LSASLALNLPV

-85 YDSVENLTNGVKPEV
+85 YDSVENLTNGVQPEV

-149 LAGQKGV
+149 LAGEKGV

-215 GESQEYVLSVG
+215 GESQEYILSVG
-226 AEDFKFDGFTFL
+226 TEDFKFDGFTFL

-251 KKLQDDKQEIQNSWD
+251 KKLQDDKQDIQKSWD
-266 SLNAAGDRLFDAADG
+266 SLNAASDRLFDAAEG
-281 MQSKLN
+281 MQGKLN
-287 QAASG
+287 QAANG

-313 LDNFLGNMDKL
+313 LDNFLGNMDGL
-324 GSALAPASGH
+324 DSALAPASGH
-334 LSAANQTVGELHE
+334 LNAANQTVGELQD

-353 ESLLTLQQHLKE
+353 QSLLTLQRHLKE

-400 LRALSEAGKTGANQK
+400 LRSLSEAGKTGANQK

-470 TADAELTP
+470 TTDAELTP

-490 AVQKLASLGYDSDQ
+490 AVQKLASLGYDSEQ

-525 NEVYGKVDALGND
+525 NEVYGKIDALGND
-538 LEALRLSSLYDAL
+538 LDALRLSSLYDAL
-551 YGSSATGSLAAADV
+551 YGSSAT
-565 QKLSADIRQSID
+565 R
-577 ALNRV
+577 
-582 YQTADGYL
+582 TAIF
-590 PTLQATLGDA
+590 PPC
-600 ATLSETV
+600 
-607 RADTESLTALLRT
+607 RRP
-620 SRDIV
+620 
-625 KSNSAAFHR
+625 
-634 SADLSL
+634 
-640 DASASILRQ
+640 
-649 SATALDSTDAMRQ
+649 SATPQPSARPCARIPRASRRC
-662 AADSIRDL
+662 S
-670 VDQKWNEN
+670 
-678 TGEKTR
+678 
-684 LFSLDA
+684 
-690 AAAPESLTSPEN
+690 APRAIL
-702 TEVSSVSV
+702 
-710 MLRSAEIKTAA
+710 
-721 PDSHVKGATGQKK
+721 
-734 AGIFSRIR
+734 
-742 KMFADIWHGLTG
+742 
-754 WMHR
+754 